1 MHISLHFHGRPN
13 TEKCSS
19 SFKPSEQAESAK
31 FKSRF
36 LVLKIAAIPTL
47 RQMRKIC
54 TDLILDRK
62 KDRQLHTEDWASLW
76 IYITFAKI
84 NVSMFPFL
92 HEHTLILIA
101 FKETTRLHYN
111 CQNRFFFCR
120 TSVSSTDHWHL
131 QILLCLTHDDFIRQ
145 WARNPAGVKGLTGS
159 QLANGVR
166 EIPLNPLLLF
176 QVVHLWIKSEMQPI
190 YF

>member
-1 MHISLHFHGRPN
+1 MLRLFEQCVSLVLKNPLKGAVVRQVHMSLHFHGRPN

-62 KDRQLHTEDWASLW
+62 KDRQLHTED
-76 IYITFAKI
+76 
-84 NVSMFPFL
+84 
-92 HEHTLILIA
+92 
-101 FKETTRLHYN
+101 
-111 CQNRFFFCR
+111 
-120 TSVSSTDHWHL
+120 
-131 QILLCLTHDDFIRQ
+131 
-145 WARNPAGVKGLTGS
+145 
-159 QLANGVR
+159 
-166 EIPLNPLLLF
+166 
-176 QVVHLWIKSEMQPI
+176 
-190 YF
+190 